1 MGRIKEIS
9 RKSSNRRRRPVIYI
23 ICEGTETEPR
33 YFRQFRTRYCNID
46 IYPISSQ
53 YRAADRLVEKV
64 PATLGSSPYF
74 PDEGDQIWCVFD
86 RDDNT
91 DRVLSIADQEA
102 RKHGYHIAFSNPS
115 FEYWFLLHFTDYKT
129 ELKDCDA
136 VIRLLKYPNR
146 LPDYGKSID
155 IYSKIKPYQETA
167 MKYAFRRLDN
177 LQARYVKQL
186 SRASNPSTSVVEL
199 VKLLKEKTRNS

>member
-9 RKSSNRRRRPVIYI
+9 RKPSKRRRRPVIYI
-23 ICEGTETEPR
+23 VCEGTETEPR

-64 PATLGSSPYF
+64 FSTLGRAQYF

-91 DRVLSIADQEA
+91 DRNLSIAEQEA
-102 RKHGYHIAFSNPS
+102 KKHGFHIAFSNPS
-115 FEYWFLLHFTDYKT
+115 FEYWFLLHFTDYRT
-129 ELKDCDA
+129 ELNDCDA
-136 VIRLLKYPNR
+136 VIRQLQYSDR
-146 LPDYGKSID
+146 LPEYGKSGD
-155 IYSKIKPYQETA
+155 IYSKIKFNEKKA
-167 MKYAFRRLDN
+167 IERARHRLND
-177 LQARYVKQL
+177 LQKEHVKQL

-199 VKLLKEKTRNS
+199 VEFLNKKIIE

>member
-33 YFRQFRTRYCNID
+33 YFRQFRSRYCNID

-64 PATLGSSPYF
+64 PATLGNSPYF

-91 DRVLSIADQEA
+91 DRMLSIADQGA
-102 RKHGYHIAFSNPS
+102 RKQGYHIAFSNPS
-115 FEYWFLLHFTDYKT
+115 FEYWFLLHFTEYKA

-136 VIRLLKYPNR
+136 VIRLLKYPDR
-146 LPDYGKSID
+146 LPDYGKSVD
-155 IYSKIKPYQETA
+155 IYGRIKPNQETA
-167 MKYAFRRLDN
+167 VKHALHRLND
-177 LQARYVKQL
+177 LRTKHIKQL

-199 VKLLKEKTRNS
+199 VEYLNKRTVG

>member
-9 RKSSNRRRRPVIYI
+9 RKSSNRRRRSVIYI

-33 YFRQFRTRYCNID
+33 YFKQFRTRYCNID

-64 PATLGSSPYF
+64 FATLGGAPYF

-91 DRVLSIADQEA
+91 DQSLAIAE
-102 RKHGYHIAFSNPS
+102 P
-115 FEYWFLLHFTDYKT
+115 E
-129 ELKDCDA
+129 
-136 VIRLLKYPNR
+136 V
-146 LPDYGKSID
+146 
-155 IYSKIKPYQETA
+155 
-167 MKYAFRRLDN
+167 
-177 LQARYVKQL
+177 QL
-186 SRASNPSTSVVEL
+186 
-199 VKLLKEKTRNS
+199 

>member
-9 RKSSNRRRRPVIYI
+9 RKSSNRRRRSVIYI

-33 YFRQFRTRYCNID
+33 YFKQFRTRYCNID

-64 PATLGSSPYF
+64 FATLGGAPYF

-91 DRVLSIADQEA
+91 DQSLAIAEREA
-102 RKHGYHIAFSNPS
+102 QKHGYHIAFSNPS
-115 FEYWFLLHFTDYKT
+115 FEYWYLLHFINYRM
-129 ELKDCDA
+129 ELNDCDA
-136 VIRLLKYPNR
+136 VIRQLKHPDR
-146 LPDYGKSID
+146 LPDYGKSGD
-155 IYSKIKPYQETA
+155 IYSKIKPNEKKA
-167 MKYAFRRLDN
+167 IDRARDRLND
-177 LQARYVKQL
+177 LRTEHIRLL

-199 VKLLKEKTRNS
+199 VEFLNQKTMG